1 MEFGR
6 GKRVKRVTVC
16 CSGRHNCC
24 SPGVHQPASGDKKK
38 FQGFASRNPTLESCT
53 DSYDDKYEWTVCE
66 KCGRTDNEQEMLLCD
81 GCDKGF
87 HMFCLCPVLVTL
99 PLGYCFCP
107 LCSPAALV
115 CGMHLPYLQS
125 FVLFRKLE
133 APPHEFDSI
142 SYSQIHDQANKF
154 DSTVPRWNNT
164 QQMNSS
170 FMCFSGQHR

>member
-1 MEFGR
+1 
-6 GKRVKRVTVC
+6 
-16 CSGRHNCC
+16 
-24 SPGVHQPASGDKKK
+24 
-38 FQGFASRNPTLESCT
+38 
-53 DSYDDKYEWTVCE
+53 
-66 KCGRTDNEQEMLLCD
+66 MLLCD

-87 HMFCLCPVLVTL
+87 QKFCLCPVLVTL

-133 APPHEFDSI
+133 ASPHEFYSI

-154 DSTVPRWNNT
+154 DSTVPK
-164 QQMNSS
+164 
-170 FMCFSGQHR
+170 